1 MRRPRY
7 TLRNERGIALI
18 LALMVLLV
26 LTGLVL
32 SYLSVSALEP
42 QISRN
47 LSDSARAR
55 YLAEAGIERGF
66 NVVTKAPNWNTL
78 LVGATGGNPWVAV
91 AGLTNATIGAAT
103 SGGTFSVIVRN
114 DNGAAHTPITGLTPR
129 PCRRWTPTRPTKT
142 TASSYCARRGRSPAR
157 AGRSRRPSRS

>member
-7 TLRNERGIALI
+7 TLRNERGIALV

-66 NVVTKAPNWNTL
+66 NVLTKTPDWSTL
-78 LVGATGGNPWVAV
+78 IASATGGAPSVTV
-91 AGLTNATIGAAT
+91 AGLNNGGIGAAT
-103 SGGTFSVIVRN
+103 SGGTFTVTVRN
-114 DNGAAHTPITGLTPR
+114 DKGATDTPITGLGAATTPVMDNSYTTDSNGVIIMR
-129 PCRRWTPTRPTKT
+129 SAGTFTGASGTITKT
-142 TASSYCARRGRSPAR
+142 
-157 AGRSRRPSRS
+157 

>member
-18 LALMVLLV
+18 LALMVLLC

-47 LSDSARAR
+47 LSDASRSR
-55 YLAEAGIERGF
+55 YLAEASSTFTEMMF
-66 NVVTKAPNWNTL
+66 AL
-78 LVGATGGNPWVAV
+78 AV
-91 AGLTNATIGAAT
+91 LEPK
-103 SGGTFSVIVRN
+103 S
-114 DNGAAHTPITGLTPR
+114 TGLGGGGFLTYFDAAQ
-129 PCRRWTPTRPTKT
+129 W
-142 TASSYCARRGRSPAR
+142 
-157 AGRSRRPSRS
+157 